1 MSWLSGCLLVML
13 YIIIYM
19 TVEKGTEKSRYVPQK
34 AAEAEH
40 ILTCETRWD
49 GKVLGKLNLNFQLL
63 KVGHL

>member
-1 MSWLSGCLLVML
+1 ML

-19 TVEKGTEKSRYVPQK
+19 TVEKRMEKSRYVPQK

-40 ILTCETRWD
+40 ILICETCWD